1 MAEAPVAYLP
11 LGTFEWHGEH
21 LPLGA
26 DSLQST
32 AFFNELTNQAGGIVM
47 PMLFLGP
54 NPRLEKDGN
63 TFYGMDFWYDEGSMK
78 QAPTPSKLDGSA
90 YWVSDSLFVQFLE
103 GTLANLVRAG
113 FKMVVAHGHGPST
126 NQFNQHLASWET
138 KFGMKLMSCWFENNN
153 AENGIMCDHAAMNET
168 SLVMHYFPELVKM
181 NQLPIDTAQEL
192 RGVAGKDPRK
202 FASPEL
208 GREIVEQNLE
218 RMKVLIKNELGNL

>member
-1 MAEAPVAYLP
+1 
-11 LGTFEWHGEH
+11 
-21 LPLGA
+21 
-26 DSLQST
+26 
-32 AFFNELTNQAGGIVM
+32 
-47 PMLFLGP
+47 
-54 NPRLEKDGN
+54 
-63 TFYGMDFWYDEGSMK
+63 
-78 QAPTPSKLDGSA
+78 
-90 YWVSDSLFVQFLE
+90 LE

-126 NQFNQHLASWET
+126 NQFNQHLASWES
-138 KFGMKLMSCWFENNN
+138 KFGMKLLTCWFENNN